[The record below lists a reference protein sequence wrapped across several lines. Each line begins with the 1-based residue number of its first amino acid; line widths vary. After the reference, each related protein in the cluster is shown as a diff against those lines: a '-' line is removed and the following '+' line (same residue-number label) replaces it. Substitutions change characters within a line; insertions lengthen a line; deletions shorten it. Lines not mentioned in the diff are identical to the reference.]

1 MVKGRDDFIIA
12 IRSAFLKKK
21 DKQKF
26 SLLTLIFLSII
37 IIILSNFNFKIIQV
51 VQSGIKDFIYRT
63 SFLLSIPENEI
74 SKIKIKINN
83 HINLFDKYEKN
94 LLELKDLKQKKLVN
108 NYLISENKKLKNLI
122 DESISTNEILAKVL
136 IDKDSRFLKSII
148 VNKGSKNNVEKGMV
162 VIDGVYLV
170 GKIVEVNYSNSRV
183 LLLSDLNSK
192 IPVQLEPV
200 GIQAIISGNGKD
212 FGVIEFAK
220 EEYKD
225 KLKNREIIAYTSGLG
240 GVHKPGI
247 PVGKISNNQI
257 NIISFFSDFYQLD
270 YIKIVPYNIEGQ
282 NSRHLL
288 IKIHFLKLLYY
299 IHQSY
304 YYFFLYL
311 MNLILII

>member
-1 MVKGRDDFIIA
+1 MATGRDDFIIA

-21 DKQKF
+21 DKQRF
-26 SLLTLIFLSII
+26 SLLTLIFLYIS

-74 SKIKIKINN
+74 GKIKIKINN

-122 DESISTNEILAKVL
+122 DENISSNEILSKVL
-136 IDKDSRFLKSII
+136 IDQDSRFLKSII
-148 VNKGSKNNVEKGMV
+148 VNKGSKNNVRKGMV
-162 VIDGVYLV
+162 AIDGVYLV

-212 FGVIEFAK
+212 FGEIEFSK

-225 KLKNREIIAYTSGLG
+225 KLKDREIIAYTSGLG
-240 GVHKPGI
+240 GVYKPGI
-247 PVGKISNNQI
+247 PIGKISKNEVNT
-257 NIISFFSDFYQLD
+257 ISFFSDFHQLD
-270 YIKIVPYNIEGQ
+270 YIKIVSYNIEGQ
-282 NSRHLL
+282 N
-288 IKIHFLKLLYY
+288 
-299 IHQSY
+299 
-304 YYFFLYL
+304 
-311 MNLILII
+311 

>member
-12 IRSAFLKKK
+12 VRSAFLKKK
-21 DKQKF
+21 DKQRF
-26 SLLTLIFLSII
+26 SLLTLIFLSIF

-63 SFLLSIPENEI
+63 SFLLSIPENKI
-74 SKIKIKINN
+74 SKIKIKIVN

-94 LLELKDLKQKKLVN
+94 LLELKDLKQKKIVN

-122 DESISTNEILAKVL
+122 DENISSNEILSKVL
-136 IDKDSRFLKSII
+136 IDQDSRFLKSII
-148 VNKGSKNNVEKGMV
+148 VNKGSKNNVKKGMV
-162 VIDGVYLV
+162 AIDGVYLV

-200 GIQAIISGNGKD
+200 GIQAIISGSGKD
-212 FGVIEFAK
+212 FGEIEFSK

-225 KLKNREIIAYTSGLG
+225 KLKDREIIAYTSGLG
-240 GVHKPGI
+240 GVYKPGI

-257 NIISFFSDFYQLD
+257 NIINFFSDFYQLD
-270 YIKIVPYNIEGQ
+270 YIKLVSYKIEGQ
-282 NSRHLL
+282 N
-288 IKIHFLKLLYY
+288 
-299 IHQSY
+299 
-304 YYFFLYL
+304 
-311 MNLILII
+311 

>member
-12 IRSAFLKKK
+12 VRSAFLKKK
-21 DKQKF
+21 DKQRF
-26 SLLTLIFLSII
+26 SLLTLIFLSIF

-63 SFLLSIPENEI
+63 SFLLSIPENKI

-94 LLELKDLKQKKLVN
+94 LLELKNLKQKKLVN

-122 DESISTNEILAKVL
+122 DENISSNEILSKVL
-136 IDKDSRFLKSII
+136 IDQDSRFLKSII
-148 VNKGSKNNVEKGMV
+148 VNKGSKNNVKKGMV
-162 VIDGVYLV
+162 AIDGVYLV

-212 FGVIEFAK
+212 FGEIEFSK

-225 KLKNREIIAYTSGLG
+225 KIKDREIIAYTSGLG
-240 GVHKPGI
+240 GVYKPGI

-257 NIISFFSDFYQLD
+257 NKISFFSDFYQLD
-270 YIKIVPYNIEGQ
+270 YIKIVSYKIEGQ
-282 NSRHLL
+282 N
-288 IKIHFLKLLYY
+288 
-299 IHQSY
+299 
-304 YYFFLYL
+304 
-311 MNLILII
+311 

>member
-12 IRSAFLKKK
+12 VRSAFLKKK
-21 DKQKF
+21 DKQRF
-26 SLLTLIFLSII
+26 SLLTLIFLSIF

-63 SFLLSIPENEI
+63 SFLLSIPENKI

-94 LLELKDLKQKKLVN
+94 LLELKNLKQKKLVN

-122 DESISTNEILAKVL
+122 DENISSNEILSKVL
-136 IDKDSRFLKSII
+136 IDQDSRFLKSII
-148 VNKGSKNNVEKGMV
+148 VNKGSKNNVKKGMV
-162 VIDGVYLV
+162 AIDGVYLV

-212 FGVIEFAK
+212 FGEIEFSK

-225 KLKNREIIAYTSGLG
+225 KIKDREIIAYTSGLG
-240 GVHKPGI
+240 GVYKPGI

-257 NIISFFSDFYQLD
+257 NKIIFFSDFYQLD
-270 YIKIVPYNIEGQ
+270 YIKIVSYKIEGQ
-282 NSRHLL
+282 N
-288 IKIHFLKLLYY
+288 
-299 IHQSY
+299 
-304 YYFFLYL
+304 
-311 MNLILII
+311 

>member
-12 IRSAFLKKK
+12 VRSAFLKKK

-26 SLLTLIFLSII
+26 SLLTLIFLSIF

-51 VQSGIKDFIYRT
+51 VKSGIKDFIYRT
-63 SFLLSIPENEI
+63 SFLLSIPENKI
-74 SKIKIKINN
+74 SKIKIKIVN

-108 NYLISENKKLKNLI
+108 DYLIFENKKLKNLI
-122 DESISTNEILAKVL
+122 NENISSNELLSKVL
-136 IDKDSRFLKSII
+136 IDQDSRFLKSII
-148 VNKGSKNNVEKGMV
+148 VNKGSKNNVRKGMV
-162 VIDGVYLV
+162 AIDGVYLV

-212 FGVIEFAK
+212 FGEIEFSK
-220 EEYKD
+220 EEYKEKIKD
-225 KLKNREIIAYTSGLG
+225 REIIAYTSGLG
-240 GVHKPGI
+240 GVYKPGI

-257 NIISFFSDFYQLD
+257 NIINFFSDFYQLD
-270 YIKIVPYNIEGQ
+270 YIKLVSYKIEGQ
-282 NSRHLL
+282 N
-288 IKIHFLKLLYY
+288 
-299 IHQSY
+299 
-304 YYFFLYL
+304 
-311 MNLILII
+311 